1 MLYNYNVNKG
11 EVLMKNKQK
20 GELTTIEA
28 ICDDV
33 YNTSFVKKI
42 EEVSKLCTIIG
53 LILFFIYLFL

>member
-1 MLYNYNVNKG
+1 
-11 EVLMKNKQK
+11 MKNRQCD
-20 GELTTIEA
+20 ELTTIEA

-42 EEVSKLCTIIG
+42 EEVSKLCIIIG

>member
-1 MLYNYNVNKG
+1 
-11 EVLMKNKQK
+11 MKNKQK

-33 YNTSFVKKI
+33 YNASFVKKI
-42 EEVSKLCTIIG
+42 EEVSKLCIIIG